1 MAVLGF
7 KFKRGGDPVVAKPVK
22 GNQGKRYSAEEKAE
36 IVQFIQTYN
45 AEHKRG
51 GMKAASDK
59 FGVSV
64 VTLSNWGK
72 GKRKKAKAKVKAK
85 VKARA
90 KVRKSVA
97 KSKVAPVKSVT
108 DSADA
113 VLKRLQ
119 EIRGEIAALEKEFNT
134 LKKKL

>member
-1 MAVLGF
+1 MA
-7 KFKRGGDPVVAKPVK
+7 AKPVK
-22 GNQGKRYSAEEKAE
+22 GNQGRRYSAEEKAE
-36 IVQFIQTYN
+36 IVKFIQTYN

-72 GKRKKAKAKVKAK
+72 GKRKQAAAKAKAKKVVAKPKAK
-85 VKARA
+85 AKTKVKKAA
-90 KVRKSVA
+90 PKA
-97 KSKVAPVKSVT
+97 KVAPVKSVT
-108 DSADA
+108 DNADA